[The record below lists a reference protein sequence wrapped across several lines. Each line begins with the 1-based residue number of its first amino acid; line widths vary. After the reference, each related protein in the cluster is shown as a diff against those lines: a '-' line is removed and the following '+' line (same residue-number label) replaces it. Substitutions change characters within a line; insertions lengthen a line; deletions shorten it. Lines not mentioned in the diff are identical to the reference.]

1 MSRSTGGSSAVR
13 GKIIVVVMLL
23 GALALLA
30 YSLWFVGS
38 RSAVDER
45 FNMRREALAPDAPGA
60 SLLRELVGDYPR
72 TSLDVGTLDS
82 DAPDRHGSADY
93 DVEGH
98 TVTLDVQRIAVPGP
112 GIEQLLA
119 DFAARA
125 DGDDAAGTVIRL
137 HADAETP
144 FGYGVYSAP
153 TYIYYEFTWRNGDWV
168 LRASTRDAGSEGL
181 LRFVNN
187 YNF

>member
-1 MSRSTGGSSAVR
+1 MR
-13 GKIIVVVMLL
+13 GKIVVILMIV

-38 RSAVDER
+38 RSQVDER
-45 FNMRREALAPDAPGA
+45 FNMRREPLTPGAPGA
-60 SLLRELVGDYPR
+60 SMLREVVGDYRR
-72 TSLDVGTLDS
+72 TALDVATLDS
-82 DAPDRHGSADY
+82 DAPDRHGSAHY

-98 TVTLDVQRIAVPGP
+98 DVTLDVQRVPSPGP
-112 GIEQLLA
+112 TIEQLFA

-125 DGDDAAGTVIRL
+125 GGDDAAGTVIRL
-137 HADAETP
+137 HPDAETP
-144 FGYGVYSAP
+144 YGYGVYSAP